1 MRLKVFELSNLRDEN
16 NDIIITETYILN
28 ITNKLQSFSEIFG
41 GEFKKNRL
49 TEEKGVFFLP
59 YDMSSDEIIRILE
72 YDDFYGEVKFGVASS
87 ELTIE
92 QLLEIT
98 GNDEN
103 TLFIVP
109 SMGVGGGG
117 PEISTIMDGL
127 VDCYCLFNNLM
138 LEQPALIFL
147 TQGAIILAKSQRN
160 RIKKIVGKVIEK
172 YDRNN
177 VNPLSFID
185 YIQSKNVW
193 TMDELKLRFN
203 EKDELVLHEMMI
215 LSFYNYNERT
225 KEYYPLSTDVLQLE
239 IDDIILQDQLEIIA
253 YYVFFLKNHK
263 NDGSIELEY
272 LLSRLS
278 REYEEDVIKRFIHN
292 IDTIYKKMEEG

>member
-1 MRLKVFELSNLRDEN
+1 M
-16 NDIIITETYILN
+16 
-28 ITNKLQSFSEIFG
+28 
-41 GEFKKNRL
+41 
-49 TEEKGVFFLP
+49 
-59 YDMSSDEIIRILE
+59 
-72 YDDFYGEVKFGVASS
+72 
-87 ELTIE
+87 
-92 QLLEIT
+92 
-98 GNDEN
+98 
-103 TLFIVP
+103 
-109 SMGVGGGG
+109 
-117 PEISTIMDGL
+117 
-127 VDCYCLFNNLM
+127 
-138 LEQPALIFL
+138 
-147 TQGAIILAKSQRN
+147 AKSQRN

>member
-49 TEEKGVFFLP
+49 TEEKGAFFLP

-263 NDGSIELEY
+263 ND
-272 LLSRLS
+272 
-278 REYEEDVIKRFIHN
+278 
-292 IDTIYKKMEEG
+292 

>member
-1 MRLKVFELSNLRDEN
+1 M
-16 NDIIITETYILN
+16 
-28 ITNKLQSFSEIFG
+28 
-41 GEFKKNRL
+41 
-49 TEEKGVFFLP
+49 
-59 YDMSSDEIIRILE
+59 E